1 MKRSENGFSKLLDNL
16 TGPIPKPKTT
26 KTFRHEFK
34 YLINRYDY
42 LKCRNLCERYMN
54 YDKFAGADG
63 TYFINSLYFDSVGCK
78 DFFDKDLGA
87 YDRKKMR
94 IRNYGYDLDWAH
106 FEMKRKLDIWE
117 YKDKVKISKDEFYRI
132 AAGDFSCLL
141 NKDDTAV
148 RFFSIL
154 SEGLYRPSCIIEY
167 DRVVFVLRFEDVR
180 ITFDLDVRY
189 STSDFDIFRKK
200 VTTPLFPEKSV
211 VFEIKYNEFLPGW
224 ARGMLGIAGKQT
236 EAVSKYCF
244 AREKIL

>member
-154 SEGLYRPSCIIEY
+154 SEGLYRPSCVIEY
-167 DRVVFVLRFEDVR
+167 DRVAFVLPFEDVR

-236 EAVSKYCF
+236 EAVSKYGF

>member
-94 IRNYGYDLDWAH
+94 IRNYGYDLDRAH

-167 DRVVFVLRFEDVR
+167 DRVAFVLPFEDVR

>member
-1 MKRSENGFSKLLDNL
+1 MKRSENGFSKLVDNL

-167 DRVVFVLRFEDVR
+167 DRVAFVLPFEDVR

-200 VTTPLFPEKSV
+200 VTKCFIDILLRATR
-211 VFEIKYNEFLPGW
+211 YHFLG
-224 ARGMLGIAGKQT
+224 
-236 EAVSKYCF
+236 E
-244 AREKIL
+244 E

>member
-106 FEMKRKLDIWE
+106 FEMKRKLDICE

-167 DRVVFVLRFEDVR
+167 DRVAFVLPFEDVR

>member
-106 FEMKRKLDIWE
+106 FEMKRKLDKTAE
-117 YKDKVKISKDEFYRI
+117 
-132 AAGDFSCLL
+132 LL
-141 NKDDTAV
+141 
-148 RFFSIL
+148 
-154 SEGLYRPSCIIEY
+154 
-167 DRVVFVLRFEDVR
+167 
-180 ITFDLDVRY
+180 
-189 STSDFDIFRKK
+189 
-200 VTTPLFPEKSV
+200 
-211 VFEIKYNEFLPGW
+211 
-224 ARGMLGIAGKQT
+224 
-236 EAVSKYCF
+236 
-244 AREKIL
+244 

>member
-1 MKRSENGFSKLLDNL
+1 MKKSENGFARLIDNL
-16 TGPIPKPKTT
+16 TGPVPKPKTT

-117 YKDKVKISKDEFYRI
+117 YKDKVKISKDEFFKI

-141 NKDDTAV
+141 EKDDTAV

-167 DRVVFVLRFEDVR
+167 DRAAFVLPFEDVR

-189 STSDFDIFRKK
+189 SMSNFNLFERK

-224 ARGMLGIAGKQT
+224 ARSMLGIAGKQT

-244 AREKIL
+244 AREKVL

>member
-167 DRVVFVLRFEDVR
+167 DRVAFVLPFEDVR

-236 EAVSKYCF
+236 KAVSKYCF

>member
-1 MKRSENGFSKLLDNL
+1 MKRSDHRLTRLLDNL
-16 TGPIPKPKTT
+16 TGPVPKPKTD

-42 LKCRNLCERYMN
+42 LRCRNICERYMK

-63 TYFINSLYFDSVGCK
+63 TYFINSLYFDSVGYG
-78 DFFDKDLGA
+78 DYFDKDLGA

-106 FEMKRKLDIWE
+106 FEMKRKIDIWE
-117 YKDKVKISKDEFYRI
+117 YKDKVRLSKDEVYKI
-132 AAGDFSCLL
+132 SSGDFSCLL
-141 NKDDTAV
+141 NKGDDGV
-148 RFFSIL
+148 RFFAIL
-154 SEGLYRPSCIIEY
+154 TEGLYRPSCIVEY
-167 DRVVFVLRFEDVR
+167 DRAAFVLPFEDVR
-180 ITFDLDVRY
+180 VTFDLDVRY
-189 STSDFDIFRKK
+189 STSDLDLFRKK
-200 VTTPLFPEKSV
+200 VATPLFPEKSV

-244 AREKIL
+244 ARAKVL

>member
-26 KTFRHEFK
+26 RTFRHEFK

-167 DRVVFVLRFEDVR
+167 DRVAFVLPFEDVR

-224 ARGMLGIAGKQT
+224 ARGMFGIAGKQT

>member
-154 SEGLYRPSCIIEY
+154 SEGLYRPSCIICLLY
-167 DRVVFVLRFEDVR
+167 
-180 ITFDLDVRY
+180 
-189 STSDFDIFRKK
+189 TSDAADD
-200 VTTPLFPEKSV
+200 
-211 VFEIKYNEFLPGW
+211 
-224 ARGMLGIAGKQT
+224 Q
-236 EAVSKYCF
+236 
-244 AREKIL
+244 

>member
-167 DRVVFVLRFEDVR
+167 DRVAFVLPFEDVR

-211 VFEIKYNEFLPGW
+211 VFEIKYNEFLPG
-224 ARGMLGIAGKQT
+224 
-236 EAVSKYCF
+236 
-244 AREKIL
+244 

>member
-42 LKCRNLCERYMN
+42 LKYRNLCERYMN

-167 DRVVFVLRFEDVR
+167 DRVAFVLPFEDVR

-189 STSDFDIFRKK
+189 STGDFDIFRKK

>member
-78 DFFDKDLGA
+78 DFFDKELGA

-94 IRNYGYDLDWAH
+94 IRNYGYGLDWAH

-167 DRVVFVLRFEDVR
+167 DRVAFVLPFEDVR

>member
-1 MKRSENGFSKLLDNL
+1 MKRSENEFSKLLDNL

-63 TYFINSLYFDSVGCK
+63 TYFIKSLYFDSVVCK

-167 DRVVFVLRFEDVR
+167 DRVAFVLPFEDVR

>member
-1 MKRSENGFSKLLDNL
+1 MKRSENGFSKLVDNL

-148 RFFSIL
+148 SFFSIL
-154 SEGLYRPSCIIEY
+154 SEGLYRPSCVIEY
-167 DRVVFVLRFEDVR
+167 DRVAFVLPFEDVR

-224 ARGMLGIAGKQT
+224 ARGMLSIAGKQT

>member
-167 DRVVFVLRFEDVR
+167 DRVAFVLPFEDVR

-224 ARGMLGIAGKQT
+224 ARGMLGTAGKQT

>member
-106 FEMKRKLDIWE
+106 FELKRKLDIWE

-167 DRVVFVLRFEDVR
+167 DRVAFVLPFEDVR

-236 EAVSKYCF
+236 STTTTSWMPPA
-244 AREKIL
+244 ALP

>member
-26 KTFRHEFK
+26 RTFRHEFK

-78 DFFDKDLGA
+78 DFFDNDLGA

-117 YKDKVKISKDEFYRI
+117 YKDKVKISKHHNYRI

-167 DRVVFVLRFEDVR
+167 DRVAFVLPFEDVR

>member
-26 KTFRHEFK
+26 RTFRHEFK

-167 DRVVFVLRFEDVR
+167 DRVAFVLPFEDVR

-224 ARGMLGIAGKQT
+224 ARGMLGIADKQT

>member
-1 MKRSENGFSKLLDNL
+1 MKRSENGFSKLLDKQ

-167 DRVVFVLRFEDVR
+167 DRVAFVLPFEDVR

-236 EAVSKYCF
+236 EEVSKYCF

>member
-94 IRNYGYDLDWAH
+94 IRNYGYDLEWAH
-106 FEMKRKLDIWE
+106 VEMTRKLDIWE

-132 AAGDFSCLL
+132 EAGDFSCLL

-154 SEGLYRPSCIIEY
+154 SEGLYRPSCVIEY
-167 DRVVFVLRFEDVR
+167 DRVAFVLPFEDVR